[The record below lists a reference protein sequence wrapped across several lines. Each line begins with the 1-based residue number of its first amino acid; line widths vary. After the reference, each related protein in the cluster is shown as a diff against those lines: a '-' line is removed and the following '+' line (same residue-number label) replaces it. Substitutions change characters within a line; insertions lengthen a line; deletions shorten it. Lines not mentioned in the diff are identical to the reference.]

1 MKFHPSLAS
10 NRHLQDLCRVA
21 DTLFAVATLLMGIAT
36 PLSSKLFH
44 LSFLIA
50 LIALALNPSTMR
62 TLLSKPYWLRQFPTF
77 LPFALL
83 LLLGIHHAIALSD
96 GPSLILNAACA
107 PLLIAI
113 LATPV
118 ARNPRNFIF
127 LAQGLFIGLLCALIF
142 REHSA
147 PSAAPLLFLGTA
159 LLLESI
165 ALFPALTWRFAA
177 TFAAQA
183 AILFICFAA
192 FDCWPLLLL
201 LPFAIAPAVA
211 QLIARIPYSIG
222 RLSVWIGIVFVWL
235 FCASY
240 LAHVVDAY
248 FTGHRQERSHLPA
261 LTRNGNPYRHD
272 TLSNERENGYY
283 VRLYL
288 CPKELESQWPSI
300 SETPLSATTPN
311 GLTIEETLIRYLTSR
326 DLRKDSVGISQLS
339 PADVSAIEQ
348 GLYNCSLVG
357 KSFVFQAAWHELEN
371 IDRYLITRQPSSPLT
386 AILHQ
391 SSLAASSLQSPA
403 RLGAGLRYAQSEA
416 PLASG
421 ILFLPLAIGIAPSI
435 LLFALFA
442 IAASAAYLPKNRIA
456 SRQALRH
463 LGFTSLSLAAT
474 ATICAGTLLTP
485 AFPSSCAIL
494 LALAMVGKT
503 K

>member
-10 NRHLQDLCRVA
+10 NRHLQDLCSIA

-36 PLSSKLFH
+36 PLSSKLFY
-44 LSFLIA
+44 LSLLIA
-50 LIALALNPSTMR
+50 LIALALDPSTMR
-62 TLLSKPYWLRQFPTF
+62 TLLSNPYWLRQFPTF

-107 PLLIAI
+107 LLLIAI

-118 ARNPRNFIF
+118 ARNPRNFIW
-127 LAQGLFIGLLCALIF
+127 LLCALIF
-142 REHSA
+142 REPSA
-147 PSAAPLLFLGTA
+147 PSAAPLLFLATA

-211 QLIARIPYSIG
+211 QLIGRIPYSIG

-240 LAHVVDAY
+240 LAHVVDSY

-272 TLSNERENGYY
+272 TLSIERENGYY

-288 CPKELESQWPSI
+288 CPKELESQWPRV

-348 GLYNCSLVG
+348 GLYNCSLIG

-371 IDRYLITRQPSSPLT
+371 IDRYLVTRQPSSPLT
-386 AILHQ
+386 AVLHQ
-391 SSLAASSLQSPA
+391 SSLASASLHSPS

-435 LLFALFA
+435 LLFALLA

-494 LALAMVGKT
+494 LALAMMGKT